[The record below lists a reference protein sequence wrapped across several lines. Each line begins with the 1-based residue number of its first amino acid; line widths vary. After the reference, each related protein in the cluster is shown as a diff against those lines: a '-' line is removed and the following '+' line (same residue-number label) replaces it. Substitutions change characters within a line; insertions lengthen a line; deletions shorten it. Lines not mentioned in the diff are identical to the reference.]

1 MAVVGH
7 DQGETLSRV
16 VHGLGVADVEHS
28 QDEQRLAPE
37 EELRLW
43 RMARREVSK
52 KWDILKLCSG
62 VLDENVGWET
72 SERERMFSEN
82 RKEWKIINVKTLSLK
97 ERKKVANP
105 KLQNEEKK
113 DIWMFWKTKNNV
125 ETQNETEVAS
135 E

>member
-1 MAVVGH
+1 MVHGLGMAVVGH

-72 SERERMFSEN
+72 SERERMFSEKRMEN
-82 RKEWKIINVKTLSLK
+82 YEWEDI
-97 ERKKVANP
+97 EP
-105 KLQNEEKK
+105 EGEEKRGESK
-113 DIWMFWKTKNNV
+113 APK
-125 ETQNETEVAS
+125 
-135 E
+135 